1 MLEKDASVLYQFMS
15 AAIADPVVPWTTIS
29 EVTFTFTN
37 IKKRYSTDYT
47 GYKETNKL
55 LTYICN

>member
-1 MLEKDASVLYQFMS
+1 MLEKDASVLYQFMP

-29 EVTFTFTN
+29 EVTFTLTN
-37 IKKRYSTDYT
+37 IKKIYVVDYT

-55 LTYICN
+55 LT